1 MLNCSYTL
9 PSFPSGKGLPFPL
22 PAAKTTPLACKIL
35 CVWRRV
41 LWKILR
47 IRRRVFVMV
56 SWVWRRVL
64 WTILFIKRLVF
75 KLGAN
80 YRGRFYVLV
89 DACSERF
96 YRLSV
101 AFLSQHRSKFGIKTN
116 PKFNQKAVLISFKFH
131 PKSIQNSFRFG
142 PKSIQ
147 NWS

>member
-9 PSFPSGKGLPFPL
+9 PSFPRGGVYPSPF
-22 PAAKTTPLACKIL
+22 PAAKTTPLAWKIL

-56 SWVWRRVL
+56 IWVWRRVL
-64 WTILFIKRLVF
+64 CTILFIKRLVF

-89 DACSERF
+89 DACPGQF
-96 YRLSV
+96 YL
-101 AFLSQHRSKFGIKTN
+101 
-116 PKFNQKAVLISFKFH
+116 
-131 PKSIQNSFRFG
+131 
-142 PKSIQ
+142 
-147 NWS
+147 